1 MALPLK
7 RVKSIKWFAK
17 IRDAF
22 GSVNYEP
29 FFTTKLPRLEAAHL
43 PRHSMEIAKK
53 KFKLAVS

>member
-22 GSVNYEP
+22 GSVNYEQ
-29 FFTTKLPRLEAAHL
+29 FFYNEITPLRSGSFTKAFN
-43 PRHSMEIAKK
+43 EIAKK

>member
-22 GSVNYEP
+22 GSVNYEQ
-29 FFTTKLPRLEAAHL
+29 FFYNEITPLRSGSFTKAFNGNCKEK
-43 PRHSMEIAKK
+43 I
-53 KFKLAVS
+53 